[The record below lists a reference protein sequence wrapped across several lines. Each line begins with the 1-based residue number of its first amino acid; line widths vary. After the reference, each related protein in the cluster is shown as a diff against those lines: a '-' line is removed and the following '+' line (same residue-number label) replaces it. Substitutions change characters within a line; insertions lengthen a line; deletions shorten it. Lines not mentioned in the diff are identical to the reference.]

1 MMVALAV
8 RRWRV
13 LQNRKRTTDSL
24 FVHDRRKIVS
34 MTFGSSV
41 IVLAIVLAAIGLL
54 ALACFAP
61 RRKSLPR
68 RKQKSLDPLSEPT
81 ITHYGHA

>member
-1 MMVALAV
+1 VVALAA

-13 LQNRKRTTDSL
+13 LQNRKRTADSL
-24 FVHDRRKIVS
+24 FVHDRRKIAA

-41 IVLAIVLAAIGLL
+41 IVLVIVLAAIGFL
-54 ALACFAP
+54 ALAWFAP
-61 RRKSLPR
+61 RRTSLPR
-68 RKQKSLDPLSEPT
+68 RKQKSLEPLSEPT

>member
-1 MMVALAV
+1 MVALAAQPS
-8 RRWRV
+8 RV
-13 LQNRKRTTDSL
+13 LQKRKRTTDSL
-24 FVHDRRKIVS
+24 FVHDRGKITS
-34 MTFGSSV
+34 MAFGSSV
-41 IVLAIVLAAIGLL
+41 IVLVIVLAVIGLL

-61 RRKSLPR
+61 RRKSVPR

>member
-1 MMVALAV
+1 
-8 RRWRV
+8 
-13 LQNRKRTTDSL
+13 
-24 FVHDRRKIVS
+24 

-41 IVLAIVLAAIGLL
+41 IVLVIVLAVIGLV

-61 RRKSLPR
+61 RRKSLSR